1 VFKLALLCLDE
12 FEKSIELQFEEN
24 DIGNK
29 SRLERWLTVGDFK
42 YVENSWNFHTPD
54 EVKLIKTINDVKNKC
69 KKLEIPL
76 KPCQKIT
83 EKMDSAFGKVSYEE
97 ASTRGQ
103 KIKDFCFVC
112 GKLFTSHTDEQL
124 SFCQKEFKPNV
135 GSNFK
140 RELNPEQKNSVHHA
154 LEVGHVA
161 NFSVPG
167 SGKTTITYAALSRW
181 LEDGIINKI
190 LIIGPTASFFPWED
204 EYKKC
209 FEDDPYSLRP
219 VGKQMDTLADLKHE
233 MFLIHFATVWKKT
246 EKIIEFL
253 KKPENKVAVII
264 DESHNIKNI
273 DLENAKWSNAVKQ
286 IAPFA
291 ERRIIL
297 SGTPMPNSA
306 SDLWVQFNFLWPHNN
321 LLGKPKRF
329 GRYTK
334 RHGIGIYKSIID
346 PLFTRVRK
354 KDLKLDQHKP
364 KFIPYEVAL
373 TPIQKKIYVV
383 LAERTLNEIYDY
395 DSGRGNL
402 QQFRKARLI
411 RMMQAASNPALLHD
425 KNIKFTIDD
434 EYGVKNPEPPTS
446 IQKLDKDIYKKI
458 EKYTEQNE
466 IPSKMVQVEKLVR
479 KLIEKGE
486 KVIVWTN
493 FIKNIK
499 VLQEQVLKEFDP
511 IVIYGDVSKDPNVA
525 KNRDNAIKEFKDDQ
539 NPRVLIATPPA
550 LSESVSL
557 HINEKYER
565 VCNHAIYLDRNYNC
579 AQYVQSLDRIHR
591 VGMDVSDNS
600 SFSIEIDND
609 GEKRQMTFRRNQV
622 YYHLMI
628 GKGTIDASI
637 DERLT
642 DKFERMNAALND
654 DWPQCLDYDGRPVK
668 INDDTV
674 NNDMNSLVSNLKN
687 SVNEMDH
694 DSN

>member
-1 VFKLALLCLDE
+1 MALLCIDE
-12 FEKSIELQFEEN
+12 LENLEFQFEEN
-24 DIGNK
+24 DIKNK
-29 SRLERWLTVGDFK
+29 SRMERWLDVGDFK
-42 YVENSWNFHTPD
+42 RFENLWSIHILD
-54 EVKLIKTINDVKNKC
+54 EVKLIKTISDIENKC
-69 KKLEIPL
+69 IKLGIPV

-83 EKMDSAFGKVSYEE
+83 ERKDSAFGKVSYKE
-97 ASTRGQ
+97 AKERGQ
-103 KIKDFCFVC
+103 KIKDFCSAC
-112 GKLFTSHTDEQL
+112 EKLFSSHTAEQL

-135 GSNFK
+135 GSIFK
-140 RELNPEQKNSVHHA
+140 RELNSEQKNPVHHA

-190 LIIGPTASFFPWED
+190 LVIGPTASFFPWED
-204 EYKKC
+204 EYRKC
-209 FEDDPYSLRP
+209 FEKDPYSLRP
-219 VGKQMDTLADLKHE
+219 TGNQMDTLADLKHD
-233 MFLIHFATVWKKT
+233 MLLVHFATVWKKT

-306 SDLWVQFNFLWPHNN
+306 SDLWVQFNFLWPHDN

-329 GRYTK
+329 ERYTK
-334 RHGIGIYKSIID
+334 RHGIGIYKSTID

-364 KFIPYEVAL
+364 KFVPYEVAL
-373 TPIQKKIYVV
+373 SPIQKKIYHA
-383 LAERTLNEIYDY
+383 LAERTLNEIYDFE
-395 DSGRGNL
+395 SGRGNL
-402 QQFRKARLI
+402 QKFRKARLI
-411 RMMQAASNPALLHD
+411 RMMQASSNPALLHD
-425 KNIKFTIDD
+425 KNVKFTIDD

-466 IPSKMVQVEKLVR
+466 IPSKMVLTEKIVR
-479 KLIEKGE
+479 KLIENGE

-511 IVIYGDVSKDPNVA
+511 IVIYGEVSKDS
-525 KNRDNAIKEFKDDQ
+525 KDLENRDNSIKKFKDDA

-557 HINEKYER
+557 HINEKNER

-609 GEKRQMTFRRNQV
+609 GEKKQMTFRRNQV
-622 YYHLMI
+622 YYHVMI
-628 GKGTIDASI
+628 GKDTIDTSI
-637 DERLT
+637 DERLN

-668 INDDTV
+668 INDDSLS
-674 NNDMNSLVSNLKN
+674 NDMNSLVSNLKN
-687 SVNEMDH
+687 SVDEMDH
-694 DSN
+694 DNN